1 MRISPAPFAARQLN
15 GLWRSLVARL
25 HGVQEAVGSN
35 PASPTINERWFISH
49 VSLHQETLQLTD
61 EELVGENAKSAYRA
75 KASAKPHTGMDRRS
89 AFEAAR
95 VRMPETSQRSGNV
108 TKF

>member
-35 PASPTINERWFISH
+35 PASPTIYQRWLFFTF
-49 VSLHQETLQLTD
+49 SLA
-61 EELVGENAKSAYRA
+61 GNAVVEPSRLLDA
-75 KASAKPHTGMDRRS
+75 
-89 AFEAAR
+89 
-95 VRMPETSQRSGNV
+95 VR
-108 TKF
+108 